1 MNNELLKQLYRQY
14 YKEIYLY
21 LFSLSKNAQMA
32 EDLVQETFLKA
43 LLSLQ
48 DSHTNMR
55 AWLYMVARN
64 LYFNERKKNERN
76 TPLENLN
83 DTIADE
89 KFEEPYS
96 GLIMEEK
103 SVMLHKA
110 ISRLNERC
118 REVLVLQ
125 YFSGLSQKAIGK
137 VLNLS
142 PENVRVISLRGR
154 QKLKKELEAMGY
166 EI

>member
-1 MNNELLKQLYRQY
+1 
-14 YKEIYLY
+14 
-21 LFSLSKNAQMA
+21 MA
-32 EDLVQETFLKA
+32 EDLAQETFLKA

-76 TPLENLN
+76 TPFENLN
-83 DTIADE
+83 DTIVDE
-89 KFEEPYS
+89 KFEELYS

-103 SVMLHKA
+103 SGMLHKA

-125 YFSGLSQKAIGK
+125 YFSGLSQKEIGK

-142 PENVRVISLRGR
+142 SENVRVISLRGR